1 LTVLAERGLLGFL
14 SLIGFLVCY
23 VYECIRRRPPK
34 DALSQALWHAAMGS
48 FITIVVA
55 GMVNTTLHAE
65 GAMAFSSVTALMLAS
80 SEAAQP

>member
-1 LTVLAERGLLGFL
+1 
-14 SLIGFLVCY
+14 GFLVCY
-23 VYECIRRRPPK
+23 VYECIRRRPPA

-48 FITIVVA
+48 FITIVVG

-65 GAMAFSSVTALMLAS
+65 GAIAFSSMTALMLAS